1 MVCGQMVPTMPGLH
15 LLWFWMPNNEYTMY
29 ITLCDSQ
36 NMTYKISEF
45 CLIIL
50 NFAAKLWDEVSES
63 CF

>member
-1 MVCGQMVPTMPGLH
+1 VPTMPGLH
-15 LLWFWMPNNEYTMY
+15 LLLFWMPNNEYKMY
-29 ITLCDSQ
+29 ITLCDLK
-36 NMTYKISEF
+36 NMTYRYKISEF